1 MGLSR
6 QESLSIKSMEIKQ
19 FGSLNIA
26 SARGLLLVYAG
37 FLLLLI
43 YLFAPLPSAEKPNAP
58 ADINPIFLR
67 ASSGP
72 FHTLLADQR
81 WLLSARL
88 DETVKPDQQPDQQ
101 SEQGQ
106 AYFRQMASIIEL
118 DPGFSPGLRYA
129 TTYLASIYREVELAH
144 ALLDIAIR
152 YYPDNIDLRVFK
164 IAQEIGYQ
172 SSPRVELISRWIE
185 ELESMTDQLPEWLGG
200 AGLYALKKKKQREL
214 QREDL
219 LWLLDNSSS
228 DIEKKAILKRLEV
241 LASEV

>member
-1 MGLSR
+1 M
-6 QESLSIKSMEIKQ
+6 SIKSMGIKQ

-26 SARGLLLVYAG
+26 NVRGLLLVYAG

-43 YLFAPLPSAEKPNAP
+43 CLFAPLPSAEKSNAP

-81 WLLSARL
+81 WLLSARF
-88 DETVKPDQQPDQQ
+88 DESVKPDQQP
-101 SEQGQ
+101 EQAQ
-106 AYFRQMASIIEL
+106 AYFRQMASVIEL

-129 TTYLASIYREVELAH
+129 TTYLASIYREVDLAH

-172 SSPRVELISRWIE
+172 SPPRVELISRWVE

-200 AGLYALKKKKQREL
+200 AGLYALKKEKQRAL
-214 QREDL
+214 QKEDL

-241 LASEV
+241 LASEQ